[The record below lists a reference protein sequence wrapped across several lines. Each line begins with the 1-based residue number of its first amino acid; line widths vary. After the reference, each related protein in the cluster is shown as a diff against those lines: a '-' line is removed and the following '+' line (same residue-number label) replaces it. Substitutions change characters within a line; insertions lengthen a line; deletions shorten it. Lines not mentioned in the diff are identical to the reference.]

1 MSTGFVHRN
10 AVLGITSTGHFTCCF
25 RAVRGS
31 AQSPHRRA
39 LSHLRTPPGPQGYA
53 LSVCHQ
59 AACPSPAQPSPHSS
73 DRMNALE
80 GVPFKV
86 PKGFVIGTEPLPG
99 PELSIPDCREL
110 LLGSMH
116 DFSLER
122 RTLFWVEAVVQGPCP
137 VQCDAPEAASAPPAW
152 LLLVS
157 PEQGLVPTPAAA
169 EGSEAGPREQP
180 VVQEEEEETE
190 EEEEDQEEEE
200 PSSAREEEPDPC
212 SPQPSSPGSP
222 SPGHHRCSLDV
233 LRGVRS
239 ELAGARRRL
248 SEGKLAAR
256 PRDLLHRIRHRAL
269 SLCPEPAAPLGP
281 VPPLPSAPTPSPGP
295 APSLP
300 STPVLPPRP
309 STAGAMP
316 PLRRHKPTVAS
327 LSPHTCL
334 PPPGQAPQPLSAH
347 RLHPD
352 SADLLSA
359 LSQEEQ
365 DLIGPVVALGYPVHR
380 AIVALQKTGRQSLSQ
395 FLSYLSACD
404 RLLRQGYEEGL
415 VEEAMEMFQFSE
427 SQAGEFLRLSEQFSD
442 MGFQQDRIK
451 EVLLVH
457 GNRREQALEELV
469 ACAQ

>member
-1 MSTGFVHRN
+1 
-10 AVLGITSTGHFTCCF
+10 
-25 RAVRGS
+25 
-31 AQSPHRRA
+31 
-39 LSHLRTPPGPQGYA
+39 
-53 LSVCHQ
+53 
-59 AACPSPAQPSPHSS
+59 
-73 DRMNALE
+73 MNALD

-86 PKGFVIGTEPLPG
+86 PNGFVIGTEPLPG
-99 PELSIPDCREL
+99 PELSVPACREL

-122 RTLFWVEAVVQGPCP
+122 TALFWVEAVVRGPCP
-137 VQCDAPEAASAPPAW
+137 FHCDAPGTASAPPAW
-152 LLLVS
+152 LLLVR
-157 PEQGLVPTPAAA
+157 PDGGLVPTPAADT
-169 EGSEAGPREQP
+169 GPEAGPQQRL
-180 VVQEEEEETE
+180 EEEEEEVE
-190 EEEEDQEEEE
+190 EEEEENQDDDHDDEEAASTSEEE
-200 PSSAREEEPDPC
+200 PQPC
-212 SPQPSSPGSP
+212 SPHPGSP
-222 SPGHHRCSLDV
+222 ASPGPGHPRSSLDV
-233 LRGVRS
+233 LRGMRS

-248 SEGKLAAR
+248 SEGRLAAR
-256 PRDLLHRIRHRAL
+256 PRALLHRIRHRAL
-269 SLCPEPAAPLGP
+269 SLCPSPAPSPCP
-281 VPPLPSAPTPSPGP
+281 VPPAGP
-295 APSLP
+295 APSPP
-300 STPVLPPRP
+300 SIPAPPPRP

-316 PLRRHKPTVAS
+316 PLRSHKPTVAS
-327 LSPHTCL
+327 LSPYTCL
-334 PPPGQAPQPLSAH
+334 PPLGGVPQHLSTC
-347 RLHPD
+347 RSHPA

-380 AIVALQKTGRQSLSQ
+380 AIGALQKTGRQSLSQ

-427 SQAGEFLRLSEQFSD
+427 SQAGEFLRLWEQFSD

>member
-1 MSTGFVHRN
+1 
-10 AVLGITSTGHFTCCF
+10 
-25 RAVRGS
+25 
-31 AQSPHRRA
+31 
-39 LSHLRTPPGPQGYA
+39 
-53 LSVCHQ
+53 
-59 AACPSPAQPSPHSS
+59 
-73 DRMNALE
+73 MNALD

-86 PKGFVIGTEPLPG
+86 PKGFVISTEPLPG
-99 PELSIPDCREL
+99 PELSVPDCREL

-122 RTLFWVEAVVQGPCP
+122 RTLFWVEAAIREPC
-137 VQCDAPEAASAPPAW
+137 QFQSDAPGTASAPPAW

-157 PEQGLVPTPAAA
+157 PEGGLLPALATA
-169 EGSEAGPREQP
+169 KGLEARPQELP
-180 VVQEEEEETE
+180 EEEKEEEEE
-190 EEEEDQEEEE
+190 EEEEDASSVSEETLG
-200 PSSAREEEPDPC
+200 PC
-212 SPQPSSPGSP
+212 SPQPSAPESP

-248 SEGKLAAR
+248 SEGRMAAH
-256 PRDLLHRIRHRAL
+256 PRAFLQRIRHRAL
-269 SLCPEPAAPLGP
+269 SLCTSQALPRSPT
-281 VPPLPSAPTPSPGP
+281 PPLPSAPTP
-295 APSLP
+295 
-300 STPVLPPRP
+300 PPRP

-316 PLRRHKPTVAS
+316 PLRSHKPTVPS
-327 LSPHTCL
+327 LSPYTCL
-334 PPPGQAPQPLSAH
+334 PPLEQAPQPLMAH
-347 RLHPD
+347 RSHPD
-352 SADLLSA
+352 SDDLLSA

-365 DLIGPVVALGYPVHR
+365 DLIGPVVALGYPMHR
-380 AIVALQKTGRQSLSQ
+380 AIAALQKTGRQSLSQ

-404 RLLRQGYEEGL
+404 RLLWQGYEEGL

-427 SQAGEFLRLSEQFSD
+427 SQAGEFLRLWEQFSD